1 LTAVL
6 ALIIFVI
13 GSYLGIKHHGFV
25 GYLKSLVPDL
35 GLPIYLAIVI
45 VPMVWVIEFAS
56 LFIKHAILAIRLL
69 ANMVAGHLV
78 LLGIM
83 ALAFG
88 SQAATMHVGSW
99 TALSIIAILGTTIL
113 SFMELFVAFLQ
124 AYVFTL
130 LAALFVG
137 SATHGH

>member
-1 LTAVL
+1 
-6 ALIIFVI
+6 
-13 GSYLGIKHHGFV
+13 
-25 GYLKSLVPDL
+25 
-35 GLPIYLAIVI
+35 
-45 VPMVWVIEFAS
+45 
-56 LFIKHAILAIRLL
+56 
-69 ANMVAGHLV
+69 
-78 LLGIM
+78 M